1 MALESTME
9 RLGSPWGHL
18 AQENPFVGF
27 LDTLLRGCGQ
37 VMFQNNPLTGL
48 LFLVGILVNSPL
60 LCLAGVIGLLV
71 STLTAMLLRVD
82 RSVVR
87 AGLFGFNGILTGIG
101 LAFFLQWNAYLIVY
115 IVIAAVLS
123 SVVMMALANFMG
135 NWDMPALTAP
145 FVLTTW
151 LFLFGVF
158 LFGYLHPSVLIQPA
172 LPNPSGPVLPVLRPL
187 PLALTGAGIT
197 PLNLLHAFFRGIGE
211 VFFQDNLWTGII
223 FLIGILVNS
232 RISALF
238 AALGSL
244 VGMLTALFLFGGS
257 GFWVF
262 HGLYGYN
269 AVLAGIAVGGLFYV
283 LTWESALYAL
293 VCCLV
298 STVIMAA
305 ISVFLS
311 PLGMPALTAPFVL
324 STWLFLLPK
333 ASFHALHPVALAD
346 VTNAE
351 RIRHTYLEREHP
363 RILPTP

>member
-1 MALESTME
+1 
-9 RLGSPWGHL
+9 
-18 AQENPFVGF
+18 
-27 LDTLLRGCGQ
+27 
-37 VMFQNNPLTGL
+37 
-48 LFLVGILVNSPL
+48 
-60 LCLAGVIGLLV
+60 
-71 STLTAMLLRVD
+71 
-82 RSVVR
+82 
-87 AGLFGFNGILTGIG
+87 
-101 LAFFLQWNAYLIVY
+101 
-115 IVIAAVLS
+115 
-123 SVVMMALANFMG
+123 
-135 NWDMPALTAP
+135 
-145 FVLTTW
+145 
-151 LFLFGVF
+151 
-158 LFGYLHPSVLIQPA
+158 
-172 LPNPSGPVLPVLRPL
+172 
-187 PLALTGAGIT
+187 
-197 PLNLLHAFFRGIGE
+197 
-211 VFFQDNLWTGII
+211 
-223 FLIGILVNS
+223 
-232 RISALF
+232 
-238 AALGSL
+238 LGSL